1 MISTVGIVSEV
12 TANSVDHCAAP
23 RLPIPHSD
31 SWRSCASL
39 LTHDSTPT
47 AAPQSALMA
56 MPTSSRRE
64 SEPSRCWLR
73 IKITT
78 VAASAP
84 KKAASIGAYNIISAG
99 KETGSTTHRATAQAA
114 PLLIPSNP
122 GSASGLRN
130 SPCITQPASAREPPI
145 TSASRTRGRRIVSQI

>member
-1 MISTVGIVSEV
+1 M
-12 TANSVDHCAAP
+12 TASSVDHCAEP
-23 RLPIPHSD
+23 KLPIPQSD
-31 SWRSCASL
+31 NWRSCASL
-39 LTHDSTPT
+39 LIHDRTPT

-56 MPTSSRRE
+56 IPTNNRRD

-84 KKAASIGAYNIISAG
+84 RNAAIIGAYSMSNAG
-99 KETGSTTHRATAQAA
+99 NETGNTTHRATAQAA
-114 PLLIPSNP
+114 PLLIPSSP

-130 SPCITQPASAREPPI
+130 SPCITQPDSARAPPI
-145 TSASRTRGRRIVSQI
+145 TRASRTRGRRIVSQT